1 MAQQGRGV
9 GSHPD
14 EPPPKRRT
22 LQIKLGRPR
31 PPAELDTPEQAS
43 PSLNRSRPTSS
54 LGGIRISL
62 KRKAPAFDAS
72 QSTPTRFSNL
82 HDSDDDEQDEDVDDG
97 EVDDQ
102 PVASADASDQDD
114 GEDEEG
120 DQDDDEDRED
130 GEEDEDEEDEEG
142 DEDAGGADAGSSA
155 AHGRT
160 DANGISTEAG
170 ASGDNAPAPR
180 LRGKN
185 GAFKSTSNGSSS
197 NPFRRPIKRL
207 RSKGLYEAIPK
218 LIENLQRR
226 DSYKFFCEPVN
237 PDEVPG
243 YFDVIKTPMDFGT
256 MQRKVDDRL
265 YSHMDEFKADFQLVI
280 SNAQTFNPEGTLYH
294 NEAKRIATWGNRAI
308 EREGM
313 AVNDNGRA
321 GVKGD
326 ELRRQKRMAREAA
339 SIATGG
345 GIIEV
350 ADASGRRV
358 LRGAVQQQ
366 NQALQRDA
374 SIPPLGDGPV
384 AAGLDAAGGE
394 MTTRLG
400 ARGSQFAFSAGVEA
414 IMEAAR
420 VTSQARQRA
429 AFALGLTSGTLTRED
444 SAQPGGGAHDGDA
457 NMDLDDDDDM
467 DPSDDEGARAGFAGG
482 RDSRERSVTVDGPA
496 GSGSRR
502 FGSSQPGGTP
512 STPMGQRQASPDALR
527 KRLAAVTGT
536 PIQALASPM
545 GPGTLGGTGKASK
558 QKLKQRLGAPGTPKR
573 LLARTGLAG
582 SATPGAGAESGAEAA
597 GTPGLATDPS
607 AAAAAAAQLM
617 ANLPQTQL
625 QPGSGSYSFDDD
637 GSINPDDIED
647 LHTFLTLHRTG
658 RHVLMPTLESLH
670 PIGFIPGDYTGS
682 GAGDKPKPD
691 SAAKDKEAEK
701 GKEKAKDKADEG
713 DDDDDDGKGE
723 SKEKGDKDP
732 LSSLPPA
739 RPGAPDPL
747 YSAIAPEPERLHTNL
762 SHDVEPLPP
771 HFRNLPFLA
780 PSIAPKGAREVDGL
794 PHSWSN
800 PAYVEAIKNDKRPKK
815 QKDKEREREKETLED
830 WSYFRP
836 TLTRLLEITDLGP
849 FGALVP
855 AMQASDSLK
864 AASQSKSGTA
874 AKQDDDDA
882 RDHGLPTTALA
893 QDGLEAIKA
902 ELQHK
907 REGFTLPRN
916 IKDRFVEAARTGEA
930 KRTGAFFTERER
942 QDASR
947 IVADMVY
954 GGVEGSAYV
963 RSVAEFV
970 SGATQH
976 AMLLDEA
983 DDAYEQRL
991 AQAEAQLVA
1000 AAALRKAREAE
1011 PTPEP
1016 TAASRRGPF
1025 QWRDSTE
1032 EAGTST
1038 PAAEE
1043 ADANLRS
1050 AGHTAAATPEKIDD
1064 APAMPD
1070 SIEPSEVAVPELA
1083 PLPVALA
1090 QLVEEEV
1097 VRPITRNSLDVLH
1110 LVAAYLQTH
1119 ADAPGVELIEARLA
1133 RNKLHAHQV
1142 EGIDPAALAAL
1153 AVPPPCASQPMPAPL
1168 PFSSELE
1175 WLQSQPELTRLLDE
1189 AHQDVN
1195 SLGSIVN
1202 YVIQSA

>member
-72 QSTPTRFSNL
+72 HSTPTRFSNL
-82 HDSDDDEQDEDVDDG
+82 HDSDDDGQDDDADDG
-97 EVDDQ
+97 ELDNQ

-114 GEDEEG
+114 DED

-155 AHGRT
+155 AHGT
-160 DANGISTEAG
+160 ADANGIATEAG

-185 GAFKSTSNGSSS
+185 GAFKSTANGSSS

-243 YFDVIKTPMDFGT
+243 YLDVIKTPMDFGT

-374 SIPPLGDGPV
+374 SIPPLGDAQV
-384 AAGLDAAGGE
+384 AVGSDAAGGE

-429 AFALGLTSGTLTRED
+429 AVALGLTGGTLTREE
-444 SAQPGGGAHDGDA
+444 SVQPSGGAHDGDA

-545 GPGTLGGTGKASK
+545 GPGTVGGTGKASK

-573 LLARTGLAG
+573 LLARTGLTG
-582 SATPGAGAESGAEAA
+582 SATPGAGAESGTEAA

-617 ANLPQTQL
+617 ANLSQTQL
-625 QPGSGSYSFDDD
+625 QPSLGSYSFDDD

-682 GAGDKPKPD
+682 SAGDKPKPD
-691 SAAKDKEAEK
+691 SAAKDNEAQK
-701 GKEKAKDKADEG
+701 GKEKVKDKADEG

-747 YSAIAPEPERLHTNL
+747 YSAIAPEPEPLHTNL

-780 PSIAPKGAREVDGL
+780 PSIAPKGAREAGDL

-855 AMQASDSLK
+855 AMQASDGPR

-874 AKQDDDDA
+874 AKQDDDA
-882 RDHGLPTTALA
+882 RDHGLATTALA

-902 ELQHK
+902 ELQDK

-916 IKDRFVEAARTGEA
+916 VKDRFVEAARTGEA
-930 KRTGAFFTERER
+930 KRTGALFTERER

-954 GGVEGSAYV
+954 GGVEGRAYV

-983 DDAYEQRL
+983 DDAYEQRM

-1032 EAGTST
+1032 EAGTAT
-1038 PAAEE
+1038 PAAEQ
-1043 ADANLRS
+1043 ADATLLS

-1070 SIEPSEVAVPELA
+1070 AIEPSEVAVPELA

-1097 VRPITRNSLDVLH
+1097 VRPITRNSLDILH

-1119 ADAPGVELIEARLA
+1119 ADAPGVDLIEARLG
-1133 RNKLHAHQV
+1133 RNKLHAHQL
-1142 EGIDPAALAAL
+1142 EGIDPAAFAASPTS
-1153 AVPPPCASQPMPAPL
+1153 AGQPMPAPL

-1175 WLQSQPELTRLLDE
+1175 WLQTQPELTRLLDE
-1189 AHQDVN
+1189 AHQDIN